1 MMRRNDIQGPLAFEF
16 REGLF
21 LRSSASHKIPE
32 CSSAQSQVGTHR
44 AILKIAIGR
53 VKQIELVVLFRFVMH
68 GFSIDHHAQPLFP
81 GRNVE
86 RGFKVAQ
93 AFSKRV
99 PALAFSDQRQQS
111 QPSEER
117 HFDAIPGFSSLQ
129 QLDDL
134 PLKKTPRPYGTPKPE
149 ICQASF

>member
-32 CSSAQSQVGTHR
+32 RSSAQSQVGTHR

-86 RGFKVAQ
+86 RGFKGAQ

-99 PALAFSDQRQQS
+99 SALAFSDQR
-111 QPSEER
+111 
-117 HFDAIPGFSSLQ
+117 
-129 QLDDL
+129 
-134 PLKKTPRPYGTPKPE
+134 
-149 ICQASF
+149 